1 MNCDFNGAVCALYK
15 QAKDICTNN
24 LSENVVFI
32 KRYDIHDPFHDRE
45 DPVKYI
51 LDSFLKRKVY
61 TPEQIMEDIR
71 QYETNGLYIKWLDLS
86 LYYSTAEETFI
97 VVTLYA
103 SKTPV
108 ETEYHL
114 SAVCA
119 SLDQGESGPYDV
131 NDYVDTKRLN
141 TLP

>member
-32 KRYDIHDPFHDRE
+32 KRY
-45 DPVKYI
+45 
-51 LDSFLKRKVY
+51 SFLKHKVY

-131 NDYVDTKRLN
+131 NDYVDNMLTQKD
-141 TLP
+141 

>member
-1 MNCDFNGAVCALYK
+1 MNCDFNGAVRALYK

-32 KRYDIHDPFHDRE
+32 KRY
-45 DPVKYI
+45 
-51 LDSFLKRKVY
+51 SFLKRKVY

-131 NDYVDTKRLN
+131 NDYVDNMLTQKD
-141 TLP
+141 

>member
-1 MNCDFNGAVCALYK
+1 MISNWTRQLLKTSLTRYTMNCDFNGAVRALYK

-32 KRYDIHDPFHDRE
+32 KRY
-45 DPVKYI
+45 
-51 LDSFLKRKVY
+51 SFLKRKVY

-131 NDYVDTKRLN
+131 NDYVDNMLTQKD
-141 TLP
+141 